1 MSEEQKKVIKGGT
14 RSCASEE
21 RAEAAAKLKACNDR
35 SYARMAEINRIA
47 SETLVKTTHGSY
59 TSGQYGQDYSAFC
72 KAMCE
77 IRKIVKDSV
86 FDVAPDYEM
95 LARQFAR
102 PCFDSEK
109 LAQAIEALASEQP
122 IDYPTFYTPGW
133 LCELAKK
140 LAANGGNDVHG
151 LHGLHGLKPG
161 DNPCESVKSVDG
173 NDEPAVSGCPSLGPK
188 VFPSGADGTETA
200 EITQSSNPP
209 ITQSSNPFYEF
220 YGLKL
225 NRFGG
230 PGLNA
235 KLIGKRVNHPSS
247 QPSVQVFE
255 IDLKRGSLATGARA
269 VVTENGELLFSIVG
283 GKSFAAVHEM
293 AVSALH
299 GLLKRR
305 DKANKRH
312 KRARAAKRD
321 AAAKA
326 LVEKEL
332 A

>member
-1 MSEEQKKVIKGGT
+1 MSEHKSWEEKT
-14 RSCASEE
+14 PEE
-21 RAEAAAKLKACNDR
+21 RAAAAAKIKACNDR

-59 TSGQYGQDYSAFC
+59 TSGQYGQDYMAFG

-77 IRKIVKDSV
+77 IRKVVKDSV
-86 FDVAPDYEM
+86 FDVEPDYEM

-102 PCFDSEK
+102 PCFDADK
-109 LAQAIEALASEQP
+109 LAKAIEALAQS
-122 IDYPTFYTPGW
+122 
-133 LCELAKK
+133 
-140 LAANGGNDVHG
+140 N
-151 LHGLHGLKPG
+151 
-161 DNPCESVKSVDG
+161 NP
-173 NDEPAVSGCPSLGPK
+173 NNPNNRTILPGCPSIVPPHL
-188 VFPSGADGTETA
+188 PSGADGTEPA
-200 EITQSSNPP
+200 AIEQSNNPNN
-209 ITQSSNPFYEF
+209 QNNKSNPFYEF

-225 NRFGG
+225 QRFGG
-230 PGLNA
+230 PGLDA

-269 VVTENGELLFSIVG
+269 FVTENGELLFSIVG
-283 GKSFAAVHEM
+283 GKSFAAVNEM

-299 GLLKRR
+299 ALLKRR

-312 KRARAAKRD
+312 KARRAAKR
-321 AAAKA
+321 AAAAHA
-326 LVEKEL
+326 LINKEL